1 MITNV
6 LAIIIILGATA
17 IALSIFF
24 RRANMEDIEEES
36 EASMFSI
43 EYLTS
48 QVEDTFNTIRKTK
61 IEDLNLNRI
70 ETEKVTLNK
79 KKLVTS
85 LNTCAFG
92 DIGSKEYLKEY
103 IRDVL
108 QQRCE
113 ITEDNIDNVIP
124 FNSETQ
130 LTLNDKFDI
139 CLYYY
144 KVKKGFGLNSFPQMI
159 TDFGLADP
167 KYNEY
172 DEIYYEITK
181 EDILRVF
188 KTLNPLESLDFNDK
202 LTIISQRIYQRYKGL
217 GVIDEIRD
225 TNIDG
230 VSSGTSGIP
239 STMYSYE
246 DDLEYNPDDPTMPL
260 ASYNSIWIM
269 FTGKNVRLSFLGH
282 GSRKELVRV
291 CKIIYRFG
299 NPCQLSENKGYVI
312 NNTMTGDR
320 VNVMR
325 PPLTESWGFYM
336 RKFGT
341 VADKSIYDLVQ
352 GTNAALVIEIM
363 HWAFRGC
370 LNTMLTGT
378 QGAGKTV
385 MLSSLVQFMP
395 PAKTLRIFEKTFEMA
410 LRKRYRTRNIMT
422 FQETDTIALQE
433 AIDASK
439 KTDGN
444 ISIFA
449 EVAEDIHAAMAI
461 QTGRVA
467 SDMLLG
473 THHAITAEDLVKAF
487 RDSIIRSGGG
497 NNIEIVTVD
506 VASTLHLNIHLTKD
520 VTGFRHIERITE
532 IIPKEAAPYSK
543 KVDEATIDYYNRRTD
558 RELFTCVDLVVWDHE
573 LHGFRVL
580 HNFSDRAKK
589 RIEKNLNDITYK
601 SWLKFY
607 NDLNTIIEKQ
617 GGVQIVK

>member
-6 LAIIIILGATA
+6 LAIIIIIGTVTV
-17 IALSIFF
+17 ALAIFF
-24 RRANMEDIEEES
+24 RRANMEDIEQEDPI
-36 EASMFSI
+36 SMFSI

-48 QVEDTFNTIRKTK
+48 QVEETFNIIRKTK

-70 ETEKVTLNK
+70 ESEKVALNR
-79 KKLVTS
+79 KKLVKS
-85 LNTCAFG
+85 LDTCAFG

-108 QQRCE
+108 QQRCG
-113 ITEDNIDNVIP
+113 ITEENVDNVIP
-124 FNSETQ
+124 F
-130 LTLNDKFDI
+130 LTASMLSINDKFDI
-139 CLYYY
+139 CLYVY

-159 TDFGLADP
+159 TDFNLV
-167 KYNEY
+167 KERYNEHN
-172 DEIYYEITK
+172 EIYYEISK
-181 EDILRVF
+181 EDIIKIF
-188 KTLNPLESLDFNDK
+188 DTMQPLKGLDFNDK
-202 LTIISQRIYQRYKGL
+202 LVLISQRIYQRYKGL

-230 VSSGTSGIP
+230 ISSGTSGIP
-239 STMYSYE
+239 STMYSYAE
-246 DDLEYNPDDPTMPL
+246 DLDYNPDDPSSPL

-269 FTGKNVRLSFLGH
+269 FQGKNVRLSFLGY
-282 GSRKELVRV
+282 GSNKELIRV
-291 CKIIYRFG
+291 CKIVYRYG

-320 VNVMR
+320 VDVLR

-341 VADKSIYDLVQ
+341 VADKNIYDLIV
-352 GTNAALVIEIM
+352 GTNAMLAVEMI

-370 LNTMLTGT
+370 LNTILTGT

-395 PAKTLRIFEKTFEMA
+395 PAKTLRVFEKSFEMA
-410 LRKRYRTRNIMT
+410 LRKRYKTRNIMT
-422 FQETDTIALQE
+422 FQETDYIPLQE

-449 EVAEDIHAAMAI
+449 EVAEDIHASMAI

-487 RDSIIRSGGG
+487 RDSIIRCGGG
-497 NNIEIVTVD
+497 DNIEIVTVD
-506 VASTLHLNIHLTKD
+506 VASTIHLNIHLTKD
-520 VTGFRHIERITE
+520 VTGNRHIERITE
-532 IIPKEAAPYSK
+532 IIPKEASPYSAN
-543 KVDEATIDYYNRRTD
+543 VNEATIDYYNRVTD
-558 RELFTCVDLVVWDHE
+558 RELFTCVDLIVWDTE
-573 LHGFRVL
+573 LGGFRIL
-580 HNFSDRAKK
+580 NNFSERAKN
-589 RIEKNLNDITYK
+589 RIEKNLNNITYK
-601 SWLKFY
+601 EWKKFY
-607 NDLNTIIEKQ
+607 QKIDEIVAKQ
-617 GGVQIVK
+617 RGKVNV

>member
-6 LAIIIILGATA
+6 LAIIIIMGTVAAT
-17 IALSIFF
+17 LLIFF
-24 RRANMEDIEEES
+24 RRASMEDLIDDDPVS
-36 EASMFSI
+36 LYSI

-48 QVEDTFNTIRKTK
+48 QVEDTFNIIRKTK
-61 IEDLNLNRI
+61 IEDLNLSRI
-70 ETEKVTLNK
+70 ESDKVALNK
-79 KKLVTS
+79 KKLVNS
-85 LNTCAFG
+85 LDTCAFG

-108 QQRCE
+108 QQRCGINE
-113 ITEDNIDNVIP
+113 ENVDNVIP
-124 FNSETQ
+124 FSTESL

-139 CLYYY
+139 CLYFY
-144 KVKKGFGLNSFPQMI
+144 KVKKGFGLNSFPQLI
-159 TDFGLADP
+159 SDFNLARER
-167 KYNEY
+167 YNEY
-172 DEIYYEITK
+172 NEIYYEIDK
-181 EDILRVF
+181 QDILNVF
-188 KTLNPLESLDFNDK
+188 EQLQPLESLDFNDK
-202 LTIISQRIYQRYKGL
+202 LVLISQRIYQRYKGL

-225 TNIDG
+225 TSIDG
-230 VSSGTSGIP
+230 ISSGTSGIP

-246 DDLEYNPDDPTMPL
+246 VELDYNPDDPTTPL

-269 FTGKNVRLSFLGH
+269 FTGKNIRLSFLGH
-282 GSRKELVRV
+282 GSKKELVRV
-291 CKIIYRFG
+291 CKIVYRFG

-320 VNVMR
+320 INVMR

-341 VADKSIYDLVQ
+341 VADKDVYDLIT
-352 GTNAALVIEIM
+352 GTNSAFIIEIL

-370 LNTMLTGT
+370 LNTILTGT

-385 MLSSLVQFMP
+385 MMSSLIRFIS
-395 PAKTLRIFEKTFEMA
+395 PAKTLRIFEKTFEMG

-422 FQETDTIALQE
+422 FQETDTISLQE

-449 EVAEDIHAAMAI
+449 EIAEDIHAAMAI

-473 THHAITAEDLVKAF
+473 THHAITAEDLVKAL
-487 RDSIIRSGGG
+487 RDSIIRCGGG

-506 VASTLHLNIHLTKD
+506 VASTIHLNIHLTKE
-520 VTGFRHIERITE
+520 VTGERHIARITE
-532 IIPKEAAPYSK
+532 ITPREATPYSDD
-543 KVDEATIDYYNRRTD
+543 VDKATIDYYNRVTD
-558 RELFTCVDLVVWDHE
+558 RDLFKCTDLVVWDKE
-573 LHGFRVL
+573 LHGYRVIN
-580 HNFSDRAKK
+580 NFSDRAKA
-589 RIEKNLNDITYK
+589 RIEKNLNDVTYK
-601 SWLKFY
+601 EWLKFY
-607 NDLNTIIEKQ
+607 DRMCKIVAEQ
-617 GGVQIVK
+617 GR